1 MSARAWF
8 GSTLLASTV
17 VSLAG
22 NIGYTLIARPNAYTA
37 VSIAVAAVA
46 PLGLAAAVHSVGVA
60 ARARGTVRAVVLT
73 AVTVVAA
80 SAFVLSFEA
89 LAGLAR
95 LVGHTGWTAY
105 LLPVVVD
112 VMVAA
117 STTALV
123 LERPQHLVREAEA
136 TTRPVAGGQA
146 PATPVAVPA
155 GPVAA
160 AVLTPVEGE
169 IKPLV
174 KGVDGQT
181 ATADPPAL
189 SLATTDVDQDGHLPA
204 AKQLVAAGA
213 VKGPVESVA
222 AAMAALAAGE
232 SQRAVA
238 ASSGLHR
245 TTVARLKSELQ
256 STKPVVTPL
265 PDSLKQRIAM

>member
-22 NIGYTLIARPNAYTA
+22 NIGYTLIARPNAHTA

-60 ARARGTVRAVVLT
+60 ARARGAVRAVVLT
-73 AVTVVAA
+73 AVAVVAV

-123 LERPQHLVREAEA
+123 LERPQHLAREAEVTIA
-136 TTRPVAGGQA
+136 LAAGAQA
-146 PATPVAVPA
+146 PAAVPVAPVPDDALVSAGDEIKVQVKTMDDRAAAAVAVPA
-155 GPVAA
+155 AQLPAA
-160 AVLTPVEGE
+160 SMA
-169 IKPLV
+169 
-174 KGVDGQT
+174 
-181 ATADPPAL
+181 
-189 SLATTDVDQDGHLPA
+189 QDDHLPA
-204 AKQLVAAGA
+204 AERLVAAGA
-213 VKGPVESVA
+213 VKGPAIDVA
-222 AAMAALAAGE
+222 VAMAALAAGR
-232 SQRAVA
+232 SQRAA
-238 ASSGLHR
+238 AAASGLHR
-245 TTVARLKSELQ
+245 TTVARLMSEVSPDQ
-256 STKPVVTPL
+256 TGSETVT
-265 PDSLKQRIAM
+265 

>member
-22 NIGYTLIARPNAYTA
+22 NVGYTLIARPNVHTA

-73 AVTVVAA
+73 AVAVVAI

-136 TTRPVAGGQA
+136 ATRPVAGGQA
-146 PATPVAVPA
+146 PATP
-155 GPVAA
+155 AA
-160 AVLTPVEGE
+160 AVLIPAEGE

-181 ATADPPAL
+181 ATA
-189 SLATTDVDQDGHLPA
+189 DVDQDGHLPA

-265 PDSLKQRIAM
+265 PDSLKQRIAL

>member
-8 GSTLLASTV
+8 GSTLLASTM

-22 NIGYTLIARPNAYTA
+22 NIGYTLIARPNAHTA

-60 ARARGTVRAVVLT
+60 ARARGTVRAAVLT
-73 AVTVVAA
+73 AVAVVAV

-123 LERPQHLVREAEA
+123 LERPRQLAREAEA
-136 TTRPVAGGQA
+136 ITRPVAVDQA
-146 PATPVAVPA
+146 PADAVAVPA
-155 GPVAA
+155 PMAA
-160 AVLTPVEGE
+160 DVRKLAEDQ
-169 IKPLV
+169 IKPQF
-174 KGVDGQT
+174 KAVDGRA
-181 ATADPPAL
+181 ATADPVVFHSA
-189 SLATTDVDQDGHLPA
+189 SAGMVQDGHLSA
-204 AKQLVAAGA
+204 AEQLVAAGA
-213 VKGPVESVA
+213 VKGSATDVA
-222 AAMAALAAGE
+222 VAMAALAAGQ
-232 SQRAVA
+232 SQRAA
-238 ASSGLHR
+238 AAASGLHR
-245 TTVARLKSELQ
+245 TTVARLKSEAA
-256 STKPVVTPL
+256 
-265 PDSLKQRIAM
+265 RR

>member
-1 MSARAWF
+1 MNSRAWF

-22 NIGYTLIARPNAYTA
+22 NIGYTLIARPNAHTA

-60 ARARGTVRAVVLT
+60 ARARGTVRAVVLA
-73 AVTVVAA
+73 AVAVVAV

-123 LERPQHLVREAEA
+123 LERPQHLAREAEA
-136 TTRPVAGGQA
+136 ATALAAGVQA
-146 PATPVAVPA
+146 PAAPVAVPVA
-155 GPVAA
+155 PVADDA
-160 AVLTPVEGE
+160 
-169 IKPLV
+169 LV
-174 KGVDGQT
+174 PAGDETKVQVKTMDVQT
-181 ATADPPAL
+181 ATADPAAL
-189 SLATTDVDQDGHLPA
+189 SAATADVEQDGHLA
-204 AKQLVAAGA
+204 AAEKLVAAGA
-213 VKGPVESVA
+213 VKGPATDVA
-222 AAMAALAAGE
+222 VAMATLAAGR
-232 SQRAVA
+232 SQRAA
-238 ASSGLHR
+238 AAASGLHR
-245 TTVARLKSELQ
+245 TTVARLMSEVAGMPKE
-256 STKPVVTPL
+256 SC
-265 PDSLKQRIAM
+265 

>member
-1 MSARAWF
+1 M
-8 GSTLLASTV
+8 
-17 VSLAG
+17 SLAG
-22 NIGYTLIARPNAYTA
+22 NIGYTLIARPNAHTA

-73 AVTVVAA
+73 AVAVVAI

-136 TTRPVAGGQA
+136 TTRPAAGIQAPTTSVAV
-146 PATPVAVPA
+146 PATPVADDALVSAGDEIQVQVKTMDDRASAAVAVPA
-155 GPVAA
+155 AQLPAA
-160 AVLTPVEGE
+160 SM
-169 IKPLV
+169 
-174 KGVDGQT
+174 GQ
-181 ATADPPAL
+181 D
-189 SLATTDVDQDGHLPA
+189 DHLPA
-204 AKQLVAAGA
+204 AERLVAAGA
-213 VKGPVESVA
+213 VKGPATDVA
-222 AAMAALAAGE
+222 VAMAALAAGR
-232 SQRAVA
+232 SQRAA
-238 ASSGLHR
+238 AAASGLHR
-245 TTVARLKSELQ
+245 TTVARLMSEVSPDQ
-256 STKPVVTPL
+256 TGCEAVT
-265 PDSLKQRIAM
+265 

>member
-8 GSTLLASTV
+8 GSTLLASTM

-73 AVTVVAA
+73 AVAVVAV

-123 LERPQHLVREAEA
+123 LERPQHPAREAEA
-136 TTRPVAGGQA
+136 TTRPVAVDQA
-146 PATPVAVPA
+146 PADSVAVPA
-155 GPVAA
+155 APVAA
-160 AVLTPVEGE
+160 AVLTPTGSE
-169 IKPLV
+169 IKPQV
-174 KGVDGQT
+174 NTMDGRA
-181 ATADPPAL
+181 ATADPAVFHSPTARMGH
-189 SLATTDVDQDGHLPA
+189 DGHLPA
-204 AKQLVAAGA
+204 AEQLVAAGA
-213 VKGPVESVA
+213 VKGPATDVA
-222 AAMAALAAGE
+222 VAMAVLAAGQ
-232 SQRAVA
+232 SQRAA
-238 ASSGLHR
+238 AAASGLHR
-245 TTVARLKSELQ
+245 TTVARLKSEVAGVP
-256 STKPVVTPL
+256 KGNC
-265 PDSLKQRIAM
+265 

>member
-1 MSARAWF
+1 MSTRAWF
-8 GSTLLASTV
+8 GSTLLASTT

-22 NIGYTLIARPNAYTA
+22 NIGYTLIARPNAHTA

-73 AVTVVAA
+73 AVAVVAV

-123 LERPQHLVREAEA
+123 LERPQHPAREPEA
-136 TTRPVAGGQA
+136 TTRPVAGVQA
-146 PATPVAVPA
+146 PAE
-155 GPVAA
+155 PVAA
-160 AVLTPVEGE
+160 PAAETAADALISVGDETKLQVNT
-169 IKPLV
+169 
-174 KGVDGQT
+174 VDGQT
-181 ATADPPAL
+181 ATADPAAL
-189 SLATTDVDQDGHLPA
+189 SAATADVEQEGHLPA
-204 AKQLVAAGA
+204 AEILVAAGA
-213 VKGPVESVA
+213 VKAPATDVA
-222 AAMAALAAGE
+222 VAMAALAAGQ
-232 SQRAVA
+232 SQRAA
-238 ASSGLHR
+238 AAASGLHR
-245 TTVARLKSELQ
+245 TTVARLMSKVAGMPKESC
-256 STKPVVTPL
+256 
-265 PDSLKQRIAM
+265 

>member
-8 GSTLLASTV
+8 GSTLLASTT

-22 NIGYTLIARPNAYTA
+22 NIGYTLIARPNAHTA

-60 ARARGTVRAVVLT
+60 ARARGTVRAVVLA
-73 AVTVVAA
+73 AVAVVAV

-123 LERPQHLVREAEA
+123 LERPPQPAREAEA
-136 TTRPVAGGQA
+136 TTALAAGVQA
-146 PATPVAVPA
+146 PATPVAVPVA
-155 GPVAA
+155 PVADDA
-160 AVLTPVEGE
+160 LVPAGGE
-169 IKPLV
+169 TNVQV
-174 KGVDGQT
+174 KAMDGQT
-181 ATADPPAL
+181 ATTEPAEL
-189 SLATTDVDQDGHLPA
+189 SAATTAVEQDGHLA
-204 AKQLVAAGA
+204 AAEKLVAAGA
-213 VKGPVESVA
+213 VKGPATDVA
-222 AAMAALAAGE
+222 VAMAELAAGR
-232 SQRAVA
+232 SQRAA
-238 ASSGLHR
+238 AAASGLHR
-245 TTVARLKSELQ
+245 TTVARLMSEVSPDQ
-256 STKPVVTPL
+256 TGCEVVT
-265 PDSLKQRIAM
+265 

>member
-8 GSTLLASTV
+8 GSTLLASTT

-22 NIGYTLIARPNAYTA
+22 NIGYTLIARPNAHTA

-73 AVTVVAA
+73 AVAVVAV

-136 TTRPVAGGQA
+136 TTASAAGVQA
-146 PATPVAVPA
+146 PAAPVAVPA
-155 GPVAA
+155 VPVAA
-160 AVLTPVEGE
+160 AVLTRTEGE
-169 IKPLV
+169 IKV
-174 KGVDGQT
+174 QVNTMEGQT
-181 ATADPPAL
+181 ATADPVVFHSA
-189 SLATTDVDQDGHLPA
+189 SAGMVQDDHLPA
-204 AKQLVAAGA
+204 AERLVAAGA
-213 VKGPVESVA
+213 VKGPAIDVA
-222 AAMAALAAGE
+222 VAMAALAAGR
-232 SQRAVA
+232 SQRAA
-238 ASSGLHR
+238 AAASGLHR
-245 TTVARLKSELQ
+245 TTVARLKSE
-256 STKPVVTPL
+256 VA
-265 PDSLKQRIAM
+265 RC

>member
-22 NIGYTLIARPNAYTA
+22 NIGYTLIARPNAHTA

-60 ARARGTVRAVVLT
+60 ARARGTVRAVVLA
-73 AVTVVAA
+73 AVAVVAV

-123 LERPQHLVREAEA
+123 LERPQRPAREAEA
-136 TTRPVAGGQA
+136 AMGLAAGAQA
-146 PATPVAVPA
+146 PAAPVAVLAAPAADNALVPA
-155 GPVAA
+155 GDQTNMQVNAM
-160 AVLTPVEGE
+160 
-169 IKPLV
+169 
-174 KGVDGQT
+174 DGRA
-181 ATADPPAL
+181 ATADPAAL
-189 SLATTDVDQDGHLPA
+189 SLATTDLDQDGHLPA
-204 AKQLVAAGA
+204 AKKLVAAGA
-213 VKGPVESVA
+213 VKGSATDVA
-222 AAMAALAAGE
+222 VAMAALAAGQ
-232 SQRAVA
+232 SQRAA
-238 ASSGLHR
+238 AAASGLHR
-245 TTVARLKSELQ
+245 TTVARLMSEVSPDQ
-256 STKPVVTPL
+256 TGSETVT
-265 PDSLKQRIAM
+265 